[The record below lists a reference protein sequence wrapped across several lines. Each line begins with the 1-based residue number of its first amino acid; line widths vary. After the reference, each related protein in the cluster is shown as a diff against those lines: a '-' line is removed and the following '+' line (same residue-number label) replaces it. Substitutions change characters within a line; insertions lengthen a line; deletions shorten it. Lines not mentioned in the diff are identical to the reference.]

1 MALSKLQIW
10 NMAIAELP
18 DARID
23 TLDEVSVAAEACA
36 DQYQPAIELLLE
48 DHPYD
53 FATRR
58 LPLAQ
63 VVNDRA
69 AEWLYAYQLPK
80 DMAQPLAVLPYD
92 TRDAGAATYRF
103 IGRSRSLESVEPF
116 RIAGA
121 KLYAIREAAVL
132 EYVTN
137 SPTEDQF
144 TAKFARAL
152 ALELASRIVMPV
164 KKDQGRQ
171 SALIQLAEVARERAK
186 ADDMNR
192 DRESPRDFIPEAQL
206 VREGFVSWR

>member
-36 DQYQPAIELLLE
+36 DQYQPALELLLE

-58 LPLAQ
+58 QALAL
-63 VVNDRA
+63 VTNDRA

-80 DMAQPLAVLPYD
+80 DMAQPLSVLPYD
-92 TRDAGAATYRF
+92 IRDAGAAGYSF
-103 IGRSRSLESVEPF
+103 VGRARGLEGVQPY
-116 RIAGA
+116 RIAGG
-121 KLYAIREAAVL
+121 KLYASREAAVL
-132 EYVTN
+132 EYVTRA
-137 SPTEDQF
+137 PTEDQF

-152 ALELASRIVMPV
+152 ALELACRIVMPV
-164 KKDQGRQ
+164 KKDQARQ
-171 SALIQLAEVARERAK
+171 SALIQLAEIARERAK

-206 VREGFVSWR
+206 VREGIISWQ

>member
-36 DQYQPAIELLLE
+36 DQYQPALELLLE

-58 LPLAQ
+58 QALA
-63 VVNDRA
+63 VVANDRA
-69 AEWLYAYQLPK
+69 AEWRFAYQLPK
-80 DMAQPLAVLPYD
+80 DLARPLLVLPYD
-92 TRDAGAATYRF
+92 VRDAQGAAYNWS
-103 IGRSRSLESVEPF
+103 GRARGAEASEQF
-116 RIAGA
+116 RIAGRR
-121 KLYAIREAAVL
+121 LYANREAAVL
-132 EYVTN
+132 EYVTH
-137 SPTEDQF
+137 SPTESEF

-152 ALELASRIVMPV
+152 ALELASRIVMAV
-164 KKDQGRQ
+164 KKDQARQ
-171 SALIQLAEVARERAK
+171 QALIQLAEIARERAK

-206 VREGFVSWR
+206 VREGIVSWR